1 VVTQEKDVF
10 KSIKHPA
17 RNGQSKQF
25 NLNYFSFGIGRR
37 S

>member
-1 VVTQEKDVF
+1 MVTQEKDVF

-17 RNGQSKQF
+17 SNGQSKQF
-25 NLNYFSFGIGRR
+25 NLNYFNFGIGRR